1 MQTSSDNESIQKWM
15 TSDRLYEEYLF
26 YYLLICLFWFFVGLF
41 SIGIRIPVFND
52 IQNLA
57 FNTVWFLILCVALS
71 VPKFWYFLIKG
82 RRGQLFQT
90 TAKVYETLDSIEDVE
105 RREQVHKHIA
115 SNGKLPPN
123 RLETLS
129 LAFLFAFILF
139 DILYIRCWIRDLSLV
154 WQPDWVNACIGWIH
168 NNLTLPPLNE
178 NRKLFSLSFGDYNGQ
193 EKILKEYFGD
203 EWAFLASPFGDAA
216 MFYHFI
222 RVMMFV
228 PILAALSIVL
238 WQPLKFMGMQQIDPR
253 NIHSVMSF
261 LRSCAWSLI
270 FGFFMT
276 IGTLGFLTNAN
287 WFTLGLIDQE
297 AWFDNLYINVL
308 YLFIVFGIRFF
319 YGWFVFW
326 KNIFLKFLAMLQ
338 NKHRTQT

>member
-1 MQTSSDNESIQKWM
+1 MKKFSDNESIQEWI
-15 TSDRLYEEYLF
+15 TSNRLYEEYLF

-52 IQNLA
+52 MQNLA

-71 VPKFWYFLIKG
+71 IPKFWYFLIKG
-82 RRGQLFQT
+82 RHGQLFQAI
-90 TAKVYETLDSIEDVE
+90 AKVYETLDSIEDIGQ
-105 RREQVHKHIA
+105 REQVHKQIT

-139 DILYIRCWIRDLSLV
+139 DILYTRCWIRDLSLV
-154 WQPDWVNACIGWIH
+154 WQPDWVNACIGWVH
-168 NNLTLPPLNE
+168 NNLSMPPISEDRQIFNLWFDDGHN
-178 NRKLFSLSFGDYNGQ
+178 DTV
-193 EKILKEYFGD
+193 LKEYFGD

-238 WQPLKFMGMQQIDPR
+238 WKPLKWMGMQQIDPR
-253 NIHSVMSF
+253 NIRSVMSF

-270 FGFFMT
+270 FAFFMA
-276 IGTLGFLTNAN
+276 IGTWGFLTNAN

-319 YGWFVFW
+319 YGWLIFW
-326 KNIFLKFLAMLQ
+326 KNIFLKFV
-338 NKHRTQT
+338 KRFSY

>member
-1 MQTSSDNESIQKWM
+1 MKKFSDNESIQEWI

-52 IQNLA
+52 IQNLI
-57 FNTVWFLILCVALS
+57 FNSVWFLLLCVALS
-71 VPKFWYFLIKG
+71 VPKFWYRLIKG
-82 RRGQLFQT
+82 KNAYLFQA
-90 TAKVYETLDSIEDVE
+90 TAKVYETLDSIEDIDQ
-105 RREQVHKHIA
+105 REQVHKQIT

-139 DILYIRCWIRDLSLV
+139 DILYTRCWIRDLSLV
-154 WQPDWVNACIGWIH
+154 WQPDWVNACIGWVH
-168 NNLTLPPLNE
+168 NNLSMPPISEDRQIFNLWFDDGHN
-178 NRKLFSLSFGDYNGQ
+178 DTV
-193 EKILKEYFGD
+193 LKEYFGD

-238 WQPLKFMGMQQIDPR
+238 WKPLKWMGMQQIDPR
-253 NIHSVMSF
+253 NIRSVMSF

-270 FGFFMT
+270 FAFFMA
-276 IGTLGFLTNAN
+276 IGTWGFLTNAN

-319 YGWFVFW
+319 YGWLIFW
-326 KNIFLKFLAMLQ
+326 KNIFLKFV
-338 NKHRTQT
+338 KRFSY

>member
-1 MQTSSDNESIQKWM
+1 MKNSSDNESIQEWI

-26 YYLLICLFWFFVGLF
+26 FYLLICLFWFFVGLF

-52 IQNLA
+52 IQNLILN
-57 FNTVWFLILCVALS
+57 FVWFLLLCGALS
-71 VPKFWYFLIKG
+71 IPKFWYRLIKG
-82 RRGQLFQT
+82 KNAYLFQA
-90 TAKVYETLDSIEDVE
+90 TAKVDKTLSSIKDIQQ
-105 RREQVHKHIA
+105 REQVYKQIA

-123 RLETLS
+123 RLETIS

-139 DILYIRCWIRDLSLV
+139 DILYIRCWISDLSLV
-154 WQPDWVNACIGWIH
+154 WQPDWVNACIDWVH
-168 NNLTLPPLNE
+168 NNLTLPPINE
-178 NRKLFSLSFGDYNGQ
+178 NRKFFNLYFSGNSADT
-193 EKILKEYFGD
+193 KLKEYFGD

-216 MFYHFI
+216 LFYHFI
-222 RVMMFV
+222 RVVIFI

-238 WQPLKFMGMQQIDPR
+238 WKPLRWLGMQQIDPR

-270 FGFFMT
+270 FAFFMA
-276 IGTLGFLTNAN
+276 IGTWGFLTNAN

-297 AWFDNLYINVL
+297 AWFENLYINGL

-326 KNIFLKFLAMLQ
+326 KNIFLNFRNNTLIGEG
-338 NKHRTQT
+338 NE

>member
-1 MQTSSDNESIQKWM
+1 MKKFSDNESIQEWI
-15 TSDRLYEEYLF
+15 TSNRLYEEYFF

-52 IQNLA
+52 MQNLA

-71 VPKFWYFLIKG
+71 IPKFWYFLIKG
-82 RRGQLFQT
+82 RHGQLFQA
-90 TAKVYETLDSIEDVE
+90 TAKVYETLDSIEDIE
-105 RREQVHKHIA
+105 QKEQVHKQIT

-139 DILYIRCWIRDLSLV
+139 DILYTRCWIRDLSLV
-154 WQPDWVNACIGWIH
+154 WQPDWVNMCIGWVH
-168 NNLTLPPLNE
+168 NNLSMPPISEDRQIFNLWFDDGHN
-178 NRKLFSLSFGDYNGQ
+178 DTV
-193 EKILKEYFGD
+193 LKEYFGD

-238 WQPLKFMGMQQIDPR
+238 WKPLRWLGMQQIDPR

-270 FGFFMT
+270 FAFFMA
-276 IGTLGFLTNAN
+276 IGMWGFLTNTT

-297 AWFDNLYINVL
+297 AWFDNLYINGL

-319 YGWFVFW
+319 YGWLIFW
-326 KNIFLKFLAMLQ
+326 KNIFFKCVKKFSY
-338 NKHRTQT
+338 

>member
-1 MQTSSDNESIQKWM
+1 MKKFSDNESIQEWI
-15 TSDRLYEEYLF
+15 TSNRLYEEYLF
-26 YYLLICLFWFFVGLF
+26 FYLLICLFWFFVGLF

-52 IQNLA
+52 MQNLA

-71 VPKFWYFLIKG
+71 IPKFWYFLIKG
-82 RRGQLFQT
+82 RHGQLFQA
-90 TAKVYETLDSIEDVE
+90 TAKVYETLDSIEDIGQ
-105 RREQVHKHIA
+105 REQVHKQIT

-139 DILYIRCWIRDLSLV
+139 DILYTRCWIRDLSLV
-154 WQPDWVNACIGWIH
+154 WQPEWVNACIGWVH
-168 NNLTLPPLNE
+168 NNLSMPPISEDRQIFNLWFDDGHN
-178 NRKLFSLSFGDYNGQ
+178 DTV
-193 EKILKEYFGD
+193 LKEYFGD

-238 WQPLKFMGMQQIDPR
+238 WKPLKWLGMQQIDPR

-270 FGFFMT
+270 FGFFMA
-276 IGTLGFLTNAN
+276 IGMWGFLTNTT

-297 AWFDNLYINVL
+297 AWFHNLYINGL
-308 YLFIVFGIRFF
+308 YIFIVFGIRFF

-326 KNIFLKFLAMLQ
+326 KNNFFKCVKKFSY
-338 NKHRTQT
+338 

>member
-1 MQTSSDNESIQKWM
+1 MKKFSDNESIQEWI
-15 TSDRLYEEYLF
+15 TSNRLYEEYLF

-52 IQNLA
+52 MQNLA

-71 VPKFWYFLIKG
+71 IPKFWYFLIKG
-82 RRGQLFQT
+82 RHGQLFQA
-90 TAKVYETLDSIEDVE
+90 TAKVYETLDSIEDIE
-105 RREQVHKHIA
+105 QREQVHKQIT

-129 LAFLFAFILF
+129 LAFLFAFVLF
-139 DILYIRCWIRDLSLV
+139 DILYTRCWIRDLSLV
-154 WQPDWVNACIGWIH
+154 WQPDWVNMCIGWVH
-168 NNLTLPPLNE
+168 NNLSMPPISEDRQIFNLW
-178 NRKLFSLSFGDYNGQ
+178 FNGGHSDTVLQ
-193 EKILKEYFGD
+193 ELFGD

-222 RVMMFV
+222 RVVMFV

-238 WQPLKFMGMQQIDPR
+238 WKPLRWLGMQQIDPR
-253 NIHSVMSF
+253 NIHSAMSF

-270 FGFFMT
+270 FGFFMA
-276 IGTLGFLTNAN
+276 IGTLGFVTKTT

-297 AWFDNLYINVL
+297 AWFGNLYINGL
-308 YLFIVFGIRFF
+308 YIFIAFSIRFF

-326 KNIFLKFLAMLQ
+326 KNNFFKCVKKFSY
-338 NKHRTQT
+338 

>member
-1 MQTSSDNESIQKWM
+1 MQTSSNNESIQEWM

-52 IQNLA
+52 IQNLIL
-57 FNTVWFLILCVALS
+57 NSVWFLLLCVALS
-71 VPKFWYFLIKG
+71 VPKFWYRLIKG
-82 RRGQLFQT
+82 KNAHLFQA
-90 TAKVYETLDSIEDVE
+90 TAKVYETLGSIEDVE
-105 RREQVHKHIA
+105 QREQVNKQIT

-139 DILYIRCWIRDLSLV
+139 DILYTRCWIRDLSLV

-168 NNLTLPPLNE
+168 NNLSMPPISEDRQFFNLW
-178 NRKLFSLSFGDYNGQ
+178 FNGGHSDTVLQ
-193 EKILKEYFGD
+193 ELFGD

-222 RVMMFV
+222 RVVMFV

-238 WQPLKFMGMQQIDPR
+238 WKPLRWLGMQQIDPR

-270 FGFFMT
+270 FGFFMA
-276 IGTLGFLTNAN
+276 IGTLGFATKTT

-297 AWFDNLYINVL
+297 AWFESLYINGL
-308 YLFIVFGIRFF
+308 YIFIVFGIRFF

-326 KNIFLKFLAMLQ
+326 KNIFFKFLAMLQ

>member
-1 MQTSSDNESIQKWM
+1 MKISSDNESIQEWM

-52 IQNLA
+52 IQNLIL
-57 FNTVWFLILCVALS
+57 NSVWFLLLCVALS
-71 VPKFWYFLIKG
+71 VPKFWYRLIKG
-82 RRGQLFQT
+82 KNAYLFQA
-90 TAKVYETLDSIEDVE
+90 TAKVYETLDSIEDIE
-105 RREQVHKHIA
+105 QREQVHKQIT

-139 DILYIRCWIRDLSLV
+139 DILYTRCWIRDLSLV
-154 WQPDWVNACIGWIH
+154 WQPDWVNACISWIH
-168 NNLTLPPLNE
+168 NNLSMPPISKDRQIFNLWFDDGHN
-178 NRKLFSLSFGDYNGQ
+178 DTV
-193 EKILKEYFGD
+193 LKEYFGD

-238 WQPLKFMGMQQIDPR
+238 WKPLKWLGMQQIDPR
-253 NIHSVMSF
+253 HIHSVMSF

-270 FGFFMT
+270 FAFFMA
-276 IGTLGFLTNAN
+276 IGMWGFLTNTT

-297 AWFDNLYINVL
+297 AWFDNLYINGL

-319 YGWFVFW
+319 YGWLVFW
-326 KNIFLKFLAMLQ
+326 KSVFLKLV
-338 NKHRTQT
+338 NKASYN

>member
-1 MQTSSDNESIQKWM
+1 MKKFSDNESIQEWI
-15 TSDRLYEEYLF
+15 TSNRLYEEYLF

-52 IQNLA
+52 IQNLI
-57 FNTVWFLILCVALS
+57 FNSVWFLLLCVALS
-71 VPKFWYFLIKG
+71 VPKFWYRLIKG
-82 RRGQLFQT
+82 KNAYLFQA
-90 TAKVYETLDSIEDVE
+90 TAKVYETLDSIEDIDQ
-105 RREQVHKHIA
+105 REQVHKQIT

-129 LAFLFAFILF
+129 LAFLFAFLLF
-139 DILYIRCWIRDLSLV
+139 DILYIRSWISDLSLV
-154 WQPDWVNACIGWIH
+154 WQPDWVNACIGWVH
-168 NNLTLPPLNE
+168 NNLTLPPINE
-178 NRKLFSLSFGDYNGQ
+178 NRKFFDLYFSGNSADT
-193 EKILKEYFGD
+193 KLKQQFED

-238 WQPLKFMGMQQIDPR
+238 WKPLKWMGMQQIDPR
-253 NIHSVMSF
+253 NIRSVMSF

-270 FGFFMT
+270 FAFFMA
-276 IGTLGFLTNAN
+276 IGTWGFLTNAN

-319 YGWFVFW
+319 YGWLIFW
-326 KNIFLKFLAMLQ
+326 KNIFLKFV
-338 NKHRTQT
+338 KRFSY

>member
-1 MQTSSDNESIQKWM
+1 MKTPSDNESIQEWI

-26 YYLLICLFWFFVGLF
+26 FYLLICLFWFFVGLF

-52 IQNLA
+52 LQNLA

-71 VPKFWYFLIKG
+71 FPKFWYRLIKG
-82 RRGQLFQT
+82 KNAYLFQA
-90 TAKVYETLDSIEDVE
+90 TAKVYETLGSIEDVE
-105 RREQVHKHIA
+105 QREQVHTQIT

-139 DILYIRCWIRDLSLV
+139 DILYTRCWIRDLSLV
-154 WQPDWVNACIGWIH
+154 WQPDWVNMCIGWVH
-168 NNLTLPPLNE
+168 NNLSMPPISEDRQIFNLWFDDGHN
-178 NRKLFSLSFGDYNGQ
+178 DTV
-193 EKILKEYFGD
+193 LKEYFGD

-238 WQPLKFMGMQQIDPR
+238 WKPLKSLGMQQIDPR

-270 FGFFMT
+270 FAFFMA
-276 IGTLGFLTNAN
+276 IGMWGFLTNTT

-297 AWFDNLYINVL
+297 AWFNNLYINGL

-326 KNIFLKFLAMLQ
+326 KNIFFKCVKKFSY
-338 NKHRTQT
+338 

>member
-1 MQTSSDNESIQKWM
+1 MKKFSDNESVQEWM
-15 TSDRLYEEYLF
+15 TSNRLHEEYLF
-26 YYLLICLFWFFVGLF
+26 FYLLICLFWFFVGLF

-52 IQNLA
+52 LQNLA

-82 RRGQLFQT
+82 RHGQLFQA
-90 TAKVYETLDSIEDVE
+90 TAKVYETLDSIEDIKQK
-105 RREQVHKHIA
+105 EQVHKQIT

-139 DILYIRCWIRDLSLV
+139 DILYTRCWIRDLSLV
-154 WQPDWVNACIGWIH
+154 WQPDWVNACIGWVH
-168 NNLTLPPLNE
+168 NNLSMPPISEDRQIFNLWFDDGHN
-178 NRKLFSLSFGDYNGQ
+178 DTV
-193 EKILKEYFGD
+193 LKEYFGD

-238 WQPLKFMGMQQIDPR
+238 WKPLKWLGMQQIDPR

-270 FGFFMT
+270 FAFFMA
-276 IGTLGFLTNAN
+276 IGMWGFLTNTT

-297 AWFDNLYINVL
+297 AWFENLYINGL
-308 YLFIVFGIRFF
+308 YIFIVFGIRFF

-326 KNIFLKFLAMLQ
+326 KNILGL
-338 NKHRTQT
+338 

>member
-1 MQTSSDNESIQKWM
+1 MKKTSDNQSIQEWV
-15 TSDRLYEEYLF
+15 TSDRLYETYLF
-26 YYLLICLFWFFVGLF
+26 WYFLIGLFWCFVGLF
-41 SIGIRIPVFND
+41 SIGIRMPVFND
-52 IQNLA
+52 MQNLA

-82 RRGQLFQT
+82 RHGQLFQA
-90 TAKVYETLDSIEDVE
+90 TAKVYETLDSIEDIE
-105 RREQVHKHIA
+105 QREQVHKQIA

-123 RLETLS
+123 RLETLA

-139 DILYIRCWIRDLSLV
+139 DILYTRCWIRDLSLV
-154 WQPDWVNACIGWIH
+154 WQPDWVNACIGWVH
-168 NNLTLPPLNE
+168 DNLTLPPLNE
-178 NRKLFSLSFGDYNGQ
+178 NRKLFSLSFGNYNGQ

-203 EWAFLASPFGDAA
+203 ERAFLASPFGDAA

-222 RVMMFV
+222 RVMMFL

-238 WQPLKFMGMQQIDPR
+238 WKPLKFMGMQQIEPR

-270 FGFFMT
+270 FGFFMA
-276 IGTLGFLTNAN
+276 IGMWGFLTNAN

-319 YGWFVFW
+319 CGWLIFW
-326 KNIFLKFLAMLQ
+326 KQVFVKKVLYRSSINLK
-338 NKHRTQT
+338 

>member
-1 MQTSSDNESIQKWM
+1 MKKFSDNESIQEWI
-15 TSDRLYEEYLF
+15 TSNRLYEEYLF
-26 YYLLICLFWFFVGLF
+26 FYLLICLFWFFVGLF

-52 IQNLA
+52 MQNLA

-71 VPKFWYFLIKG
+71 IPKFWYFLIKG
-82 RRGQLFQT
+82 RHGQLFQAI
-90 TAKVYETLDSIEDVE
+90 AKVYETLDSIEDIE
-105 RREQVHKHIA
+105 QREQVHKQIT

-139 DILYIRCWIRDLSLV
+139 DILYTRCWIRDLSLV
-154 WQPDWVNACIGWIH
+154 WQPDWVNACIGWVH
-168 NNLTLPPLNE
+168 NNLSMPPISEDRQIFNLWFDDGHN
-178 NRKLFSLSFGDYNGQ
+178 DTV
-193 EKILKEYFGD
+193 LKEYFGD

-222 RVMMFV
+222 RVVMFV

-238 WQPLKFMGMQQIDPR
+238 WKPLKFMGMQQIDPR

-270 FGFFMT
+270 FAFFMA
-276 IGTLGFLTNAN
+276 IGTWGFLTNAN

-297 AWFDNLYINVL
+297 AWFENLYINGL

-326 KNIFLKFLAMLQ
+326 KNNFFKCVKKFSY
-338 NKHRTQT
+338 

>member
-1 MQTSSDNESIQKWM
+1 MKTPSDNESVQEWM
-15 TSDRLYEEYLF
+15 TSNRLYEEYLF
-26 YYLLICLFWFFVGLF
+26 FYLLICLFWFFVGLF

-52 IQNLA
+52 LQNLA

-82 RRGQLFQT
+82 RHGQLFQA
-90 TAKVYETLDSIEDVE
+90 TAKVYETLGSIEDVE
-105 RREQVHKHIA
+105 QREQVHKQIT

-139 DILYIRCWIRDLSLV
+139 DILYTRCWIRDLSLV
-154 WQPDWVNACIGWIH
+154 WQPEWVNACIGWVH
-168 NNLTLPPLNE
+168 NNLSMPPISEDRQIFNLWFDDGHN
-178 NRKLFSLSFGDYNGQ
+178 DTV
-193 EKILKEYFGD
+193 LKEYFGD

-222 RVMMFV
+222 RVMIFV

-238 WQPLKFMGMQQIDPR
+238 WKPLRWLGMQQIDPR

-270 FGFFMT
+270 FAFFMA
-276 IGTLGFLTNAN
+276 IGMWGFLTNTT

-297 AWFDNLYINVL
+297 AWFDNLYINGL

-319 YGWFVFW
+319 YGWLIFW
-326 KNIFLKFLAMLQ
+326 KNIFFKCVKKFSY
-338 NKHRTQT
+338 

>member
-1 MQTSSDNESIQKWM
+1 MKKFSDNESIQEWM

-52 IQNLA
+52 MQNLA

-71 VPKFWYFLIKG
+71 IPKFWYFLIKG
-82 RRGQLFQT
+82 RHGQLFQA
-90 TAKVYETLDSIEDVE
+90 TAKVYETLGRIEDVE
-105 RREQVHKHIA
+105 QREQVHKQIT

-139 DILYIRCWIRDLSLV
+139 DILYTRCWIRDLSLV
-154 WQPDWVNACIGWIH
+154 WQPDWVNMCIGWVH
-168 NNLTLPPLNE
+168 NNLAMPPISEDRQIFNLYFSGNSADT
-178 NRKLFSLSFGDYNGQ
+178 KLKQQFGN
-193 EKILKEYFGD
+193 

-238 WQPLKFMGMQQIDPR
+238 WKPLKFMGMQQIDPR

-270 FGFFMT
+270 FAFFMA
-276 IGTLGFLTNAN
+276 IGMWGFLTNTT

-297 AWFDNLYINVL
+297 AWFDNLYINGL

-319 YGWFVFW
+319 YGWLVFW
-326 KNIFLKFLAMLQ
+326 KNVFLKFV
-338 NKHRTQT
+338 NKASYN

>member
-1 MQTSSDNESIQKWM
+1 MKTPSDNESIQEWM

-52 IQNLA
+52 IQNLIL
-57 FNTVWFLILCVALS
+57 NSVWFLLLCVALS
-71 VPKFWYFLIKG
+71 VPKFWYRLIKG
-82 RRGQLFQT
+82 KNAYLFQA
-90 TAKVYETLDSIEDVE
+90 TAKVYETLDSIEDIE
-105 RREQVHKHIA
+105 QREQVHKQIT

-139 DILYIRCWIRDLSLV
+139 DILYTRCWIRDLSLV

-168 NNLTLPPLNE
+168 NNLTLPPINE
-178 NRKLFSLSFGDYNGQ
+178 NRKFFDLYFSGNSADT
-193 EKILKEYFGD
+193 KLKQQFGD

-238 WQPLKFMGMQQIDPR
+238 WKPLKWLGMQQIDPR
-253 NIHSVMSF
+253 HIHSVMSF

-270 FGFFMT
+270 FAFFMA
-276 IGTLGFLTNAN
+276 IGMWGFLTNTT

-297 AWFDNLYINVL
+297 AWFDNLYINGL

-319 YGWFVFW
+319 YGWLVFW
-326 KNIFLKFLAMLQ
+326 KSVFLKLV
-338 NKHRTQT
+338 NKASYN

>member
-1 MQTSSDNESIQKWM
+1 MKKFSDNESIQEWI
-15 TSDRLYEEYLF
+15 TSNRLYEEYLF
-26 YYLLICLFWFFVGLF
+26 FYLLICLFWFFVGLF

-52 IQNLA
+52 MQNLA

-71 VPKFWYFLIKG
+71 IPKFWYFLIKG
-82 RRGQLFQT
+82 RHGQLFQA

-105 RREQVHKHIA
+105 QKEQVHKQIA

-139 DILYIRCWIRDLSLV
+139 DILYTRCWIRDLSLV
-154 WQPDWVNACIGWIH
+154 WQPEWVNACIGWVH
-168 NNLTLPPLNE
+168 NNLSMPPISEDRQIFNLWFDDGHN
-178 NRKLFSLSFGDYNGQ
+178 DTV
-193 EKILKEYFGD
+193 LKEYFGD

-222 RVMMFV
+222 RVVMFV

-238 WQPLKFMGMQQIDPR
+238 WKPLKFMGMQQIDPR

-270 FGFFMT
+270 FAFFMA
-276 IGTLGFLTNAN
+276 IGTWGFLTNAN

-297 AWFDNLYINVL
+297 AWFENLYINGL

-326 KNIFLKFLAMLQ
+326 KNNFFKCVKKFSY
-338 NKHRTQT
+338 